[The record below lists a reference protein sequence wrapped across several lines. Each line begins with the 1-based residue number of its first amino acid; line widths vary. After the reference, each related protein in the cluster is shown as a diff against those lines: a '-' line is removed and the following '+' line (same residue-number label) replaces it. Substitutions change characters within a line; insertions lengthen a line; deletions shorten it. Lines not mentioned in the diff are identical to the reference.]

1 MDSKKVQKR
10 SKYINLINKDRLIRT
25 FIELAKIKS
34 PSKNEKQIAYFVSEK
49 LKKIGLEVFVDDCGK
64 KFGGNSGNII
74 AILKKDKF
82 RIPIF
87 LVAHLD
93 TVALNG
99 DIIPVLKNGRIIN
112 ENKKCILGADDK
124 VAVATIL
131 ESLQTIK
138 EKNIQTGDI
147 YIIFTVSEEVG
158 ILGAKHLDYRSIKAK
173 YGFVFDGEGDIGTIF
188 NEAPYHNS
196 FNIKII
202 GKASHA
208 GISPE
213 KGISSIKIASLAI
226 SQIKLGRIDKD
237 TTCNI
242 GKIEGGVERN
252 IIPEITEVMGEARS
266 LIIDKLERTT
276 DDIINAFKRAA
287 NENGAKLKYEIEREY
302 NGFKISEDE
311 IPVIIAKN
319 AIKNLGK
326 SPKVISTG
334 GGSDINIFNY
344 KGKVAINLSSGMENV
359 HSSKEYVK
367 INQLEKLTALILEIC
382 TFDISKLNNNN

>member
-1 MDSKKVQKR
+1 MNRKKILKL
-10 SKYINLINKDRLIRT
+10 SKYINLINKHRLIRT

-34 PSKNEKQIAYFVSEK
+34 PSKNEKEIAYFVSEK
-49 LKKIGLEVFVDDCGK
+49 LKKIGLEVFVDECGK

-74 AILKKDKF
+74 AILKKDKS
-82 RIPIF
+82 RKPIF

-93 TVALNG
+93 TVVLNG

-158 ILGAKHLDYRSIKAK
+158 ILGAKHLDYKSIKAK
-173 YGFVFDGEGDIGTIF
+173 YGFVFDAEGDIGTIF

-213 KGISSIKIASLAI
+213 KGINSIKIASLAI
-226 SQIKLGRIDKD
+226 SKLKLGRIDEE

-242 GKIEGGVERN
+242 GKIEGGIERN

-266 LIIDKLERTT
+266 LNIDKLKKVT
-276 DDIINAFKRAA
+276 DDIINAFNKAA
-287 NENGAKLKYEIEREY
+287 HENGAKLKYEIEREY

-311 IPVIIAKN
+311 TPVIIAKN

-326 SPKVISTG
+326 IPKVISTG
-334 GGSDINIFNY
+334 GGSDINIFNH

-367 INQLEKLTALILEIC
+367 ISQLEKLAALILEIC
-382 TFDISKLNNNN
+382 TFDISKINNN